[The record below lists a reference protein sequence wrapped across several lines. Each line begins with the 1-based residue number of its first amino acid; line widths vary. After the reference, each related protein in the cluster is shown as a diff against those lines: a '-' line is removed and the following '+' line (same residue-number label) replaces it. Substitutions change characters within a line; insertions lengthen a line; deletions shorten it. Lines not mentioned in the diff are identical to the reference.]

1 LGHFPSDP
9 NMMMSVKRLANK
21 VRALSREEFAEF
33 LSWLARYVAER
44 MDDRDNQI
52 ALDRLNDTTD
62 PLISGN
68 EIRRKLGLRKPSS

>member
-1 LGHFPSDP
+1 
-9 NMMMSVKRLANK
+9 MMMSVKRLANK